1 MNDMKEFINKLNSY
15 IKKMKGSGI
24 KFQVIDDAIH
34 LRYKY
39 NDNELFGIVDDK
51 PKWDTYGIA
60 ISVESFFSR
69 VEYPFHFC
77 ISMYTAICEMS
88 EDFNY
93 TRVMA
98 NYLNEAAFNFL
109 KVAHQSNSIEE
120 LELKLQLMGYLND

>member
-1 MNDMKEFINKLNSY
+1 MNDMKEFVNRLNSY

-24 KFQVIDDAIH
+24 KFQVINDEIH

-39 NDNELFGIVDDK
+39 DDNELFGITNDK

-60 ISVESFFSR
+60 ISVESFFLQE
-69 VEYPFHFC
+69 EYPFRN
-77 ISMYTAICEMS
+77 SMHVAIREMS
-88 EDFNY
+88 LDFEY
-93 TRVMA
+93 SRIMA

-120 LELKLQLMGYLND
+120 LKLKLQLMGYLDD